1 MNMELSKIDN
11 LYDTYIHNPELLIAH
26 PDKTVTPGFIKD
38 LSSFRDL
45 NNLDENK
52 TKKMLELIDTY
63 IEVNKH
69 QKHAFKNFKAG
80 GFNHNLLSFFMLQYT
95 TDDAIKDHLFT
106 QHNMKLSTLSN
117 NQRLQFLTYFIGGN
131 LHSLTKVASTI
142 GGNETRYPEEI
153 LVRHKRYN
161 LEHIDDLK
169 KYEIGDIKPH
179 SKLTSAY
186 AGCLMEAYFL
196 NSKNMSDE
204 RFLKLFTIAN
214 IALNDIY
221 TGKAGFYSRKD
232 KAMPYFSLELLN
244 DILLHSFKTDFLKDK
259 KLSDVHQG
267 YDTFYLNLR
276 RFLDPSDVKKHCS
289 FFIEEVKPLFKNK
302 SDDEKLKLFYFYNTT
317 LYNERKNDNFYDD
330 YHFMFIN
337 TLDKENLS
345 LYKKSI
351 DMVSEKSKYSTSYS
365 DLYDNIYKL
374 IYLRD
379 EKFTLLN
386 NIEETSPEYNIKK
399 RL

>member
-1 MNMELSKIDN
+1 MSIELFKIDN
-11 LYDTYIHNPELLIAH
+11 FYNRYIQNPELLIAH
-26 PDKTVTPGFIKD
+26 PDKTVTPEFIKD

-45 NNLDENK
+45 NNLDDNK
-52 TKKMLELIDTY
+52 IKKMLELIDTY

-69 QKHAFKNFKAG
+69 QKHAFKNFKVD
-80 GFNHNLLSFFMLQYT
+80 GFNHNLLSFFMLKYT
-95 TDDAIKDHLFT
+95 TDYAIKDHLFT
-106 QHNMKLSTLSN
+106 QHNMKLSSLSN

-186 AGCLMEAYFL
+186 ANCLMEAYFL

-214 IALNDIY
+214 IPLSDTY
-221 TGKAGFYSRKD
+221 TGKTGFYSRKD
-232 KAMPYFSLELLN
+232 KAIPYFSLELLN
-244 DILLHSFKTDFLKDK
+244 DILLNSFKTDFLKDK
-259 KLSDVHQG
+259 KLSEAHQG
-267 YDTFYLNLR
+267 YETFYLNLR
-276 RFLDPSDVKKHCS
+276 RFLDYGDVKKHCS
-289 FFIEEVKPLFKNK
+289 FFIEEVKPFLDSKN
-302 SDDEKLKLFYFYNTT
+302 DDEKFKLFHFYNTA
-317 LYNERKNDNFYDD
+317 LYSERKNDNFYDD

-337 TLDKENLS
+337 TLDKENLNI
-345 LYKKSI
+345 YKQSI
-351 DMVSEKSKYSTSYS
+351 DLISQESKKLFDYA

-374 IYLRD
+374 IYLRN

-386 NIEETSPEYNIKK
+386 NIEETTPGNNIKK